1 VQAAAVVQK
10 MQRGGET
17 PDFNS
22 FVYATASVTSIRQA
36 FFPLDSQVE
45 VKVLAKIQVS
55 LLMRVVYSI
64 LYSIFDEFYF

>member
-55 LLMRVVYSI
+55 LL
-64 LYSIFDEFYF
+64 